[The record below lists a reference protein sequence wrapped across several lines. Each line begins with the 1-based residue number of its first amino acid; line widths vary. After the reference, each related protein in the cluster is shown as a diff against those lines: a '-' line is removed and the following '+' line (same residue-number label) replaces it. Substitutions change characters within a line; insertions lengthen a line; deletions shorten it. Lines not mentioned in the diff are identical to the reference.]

1 MPTYDFHCSSC
12 DTNFEAF
19 RSFAQGTEDVVCPTD
34 GALATRVFSPPLD
47 MIVYG
52 GKSSRSPVVP
62 PGGQPGA
69 GAGGH
74 GHSHG
79 PGGHS
84 HGPGGHSHGGHGHS
98 HGPGTAPHS
107 H

>member
-1 MPTYDFHCSSC
+1 MPTYDFRCTSC
-12 DTNFEAF
+12 DAVFEAF
-19 RSFAQGTEDVVCPTD
+19 RSFAQGTDDVVCPHD
-34 GALATRVFSPPLD
+34 GGQATRLFSPPLD

-52 GKSSRSPVVP
+52 GKSTGSPVVP
-62 PGGQPGA
+62 PGGLPG
-69 GAGGH
+69 GGGH

>member
-1 MPTYDFHCSSC
+1 MPTYDFRCTSC
-12 DTNFEAF
+12 DAVFEAF
-19 RSFAQGTEDVVCPTD
+19 RSFAQGTEDVVCPED
-34 GALATRVFSPPLD
+34 GEQATRLFSPPLD

-52 GKSSRSPVVP
+52 GKSSGSPVVP
-62 PGGQPGA
+62 PGGAP

-84 HGPGGHSHGGHGHS
+84 HGGGGGGHGHS
-98 HGPGTAPHS
+98 HGPGGHS